1 MTTFEELLRE
11 TTCTLEPLAMNYL
24 FKIRDKKFPVI
35 EQQSMPSTSDA
46 YAKFVASYL
55 TKENSEDDTLE
66 RDELVELKKCG
77 EEVKTAHTRLETCR
91 GALETLKDRYEVVAE
106 NTSSLHDACDQ
117 LMADQTRLAA
127 AAEDIR
133 AKLYYFDHVQPL
145 MQKLNS
151 THMAVGGQADILK
164 FDFSTIFTS
173 TVEYTLFQKLNSTHM
188 AVGGQAF
195 THALSTIDECLAF
208 LHKQRDYLDAQA
220 YITKYEQC
228 LSRALTAV
236 KSYVQSTLAA
246 SAQAV
251 KQKSSDDDD
260 HFAALYGVFA
270 THANAVRVVME
281 TVESKFDRAQE

>member
-151 THMAVGGQADILK
+151 THMAVGGQA
-164 FDFSTIFTS
+164 
-173 TVEYTLFQKLNSTHM
+173 
-188 AVGGQAF
+188 F